1 MNEQLPE
8 NHPAYRLEQL
18 PKPPDSLSQGA
29 RQQWKD
35 FVPTI
40 FELGTARP
48 ADLPAIVM
56 LCEIQADIALMEE
69 TLRAEGYTTEAGSGG
84 RKSHPIVKGLEAA
97 RRQSQQLMDQF
108 GLLPGSMA
116 HQAPKINEYRWRRH
130 YD

>member
-18 PKPPDSLSQGA
+18 PEPPDSLSQGA
-29 RQQWKD
+29 RQQWK
-35 FVPTI
+35 VLMPTI

-48 ADLPAIVM
+48 ADLPAIAM
-56 LCEIQADIALMEE
+56 LCEIYADINRMEE
-69 TLRAEGYTTEAGSGG
+69 ILRTEGFTVEAGSGG
-84 RKSHPIVKGLEAA
+84 IKSHPATKCLEGA
-97 RRQSQQLMDQF
+97 RRQAQQLMDQF